1 MTLRRSV
8 ALLVSAAVLM
18 AAACASPTAPN
29 TKGCDVPSMG
39 SSTIVTC

>member
-8 ALLVSAAVLM
+8 ALLVSAAVLV

-29 TKGCDVPSMG
+29 QKSCDVVTAG
-39 SSTIVTC
+39 SGTC